1 MRRALVRFLQKYSV
15 WWYLITVV
23 LYGLMIP
30 LTIWVFPATTIL
42 LTIVVLFG
50 GFTSSVA
57 SLAAVLSDAEDSG
70 APDASA

>member
-1 MRRALVRFLQKYSV
+1 MRGPLVRFLQKYSV
-15 WWYLITVV
+15 WWYGITVL

-30 LTIWVFPATTIL
+30 LTVWVFPATTLL

-57 SLAAVLSDAEDSG
+57 ALASVLSDAEESN
-70 APDASA
+70 APEA